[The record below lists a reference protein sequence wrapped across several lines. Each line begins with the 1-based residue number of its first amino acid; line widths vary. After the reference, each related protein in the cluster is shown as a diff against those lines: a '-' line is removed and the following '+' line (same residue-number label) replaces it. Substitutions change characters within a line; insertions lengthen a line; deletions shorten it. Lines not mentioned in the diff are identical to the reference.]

1 MTATLSTPTASDFQE
16 KHVEADG
23 FNVRYVEAGSG
34 PPLVHIHSAG
44 GLRISRAHEILATS
58 YRVVAIEVPGYG
70 PEPNERSQ
78 SLADLGST
86 MVKAAQAIGLERFNL
101 WGTSFGGAVAVWAA
115 LSAPSSLDTLIL
127 EGPGAIPP
135 DVWPEIRGPE
145 ELHTYLYA
153 HPERFPQAPP
163 VPTELLAQRRALLE
177 RIQKDVSREDVE
189 QRISA
194 LEVPTL
200 VVFGTRDR
208 LIPPELGRVY
218 REKMPHCNFVL
229 LYDAGHETAAERPE
243 AFADLVSDF
252 LQRREAFI
260 VTQRNSI
267 LHP

>member
-1 MTATLSTPTASDFQE
+1 MTGFQE
-16 KHVEADG
+16 KCVEADG
-23 FNVRYVEAGSG
+23 FTVRYLENGSG

-44 GLRISRAHEILATS
+44 GLRISRAHELLAER
-58 YRVVAIEVPGYG
+58 YRVIAIEVPGYG
-70 PEPNERSQ
+70 RDVNERSQ
-78 SLADLGST
+78 SMADLGASIMNT
-86 MVKAAQAIGLERFNL
+86 AQAIGLQTFNL

-115 LSAPSSLDTLIL
+115 LSSPSALETLIL

-135 DVWPEIRGPE
+135 DEWPEISGPE
-145 ELHTYLYA
+145 QLHQYLYA

-163 VPTELLAQRRALLE
+163 VPPELLAQRRALLA
-177 RIQKDVSREDVE
+177 RLQSDISREDVE
-189 QRISA
+189 QRLST

-252 LQRREAFI
+252 IQRREAFI
-260 VTQRNSI
+260 VQQRSSM